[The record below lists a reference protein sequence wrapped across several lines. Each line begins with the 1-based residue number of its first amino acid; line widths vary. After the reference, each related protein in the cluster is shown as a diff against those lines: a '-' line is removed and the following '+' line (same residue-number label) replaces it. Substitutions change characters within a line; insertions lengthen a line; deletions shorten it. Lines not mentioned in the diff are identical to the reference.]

1 MHGSVI
7 HDDADA
13 KREDINTVLLEIVL
27 QKYSIL
33 LTVQEGLMFLSSSVL
48 PLLFQ
53 AVQKPTAIPLKM
65 HGYMGI
71 LARVFSLKPADIPGF
86 HFWRKLE
93 HYGKCD

>member
-1 MHGSVI
+1 MHGSFI
-7 HDDADA
+7 YDDADA

-33 LTVQEGLMFLSSSVL
+33 LTVQEGLYVLSSSVL

-71 LARVFSLKPADIPGF
+71 LARVFSLKPVDIPGF

>member
-1 MHGSVI
+1 MMMLMRNE
-7 HDDADA
+7 
-13 KREDINTVLLEIVL
+13 K
-27 QKYSIL
+27 IL
-33 LTVQEGLMFLSSSVL
+33 HRVTRDCLAEVFYPSYRTGESYILSSSVL

-71 LARVFSLKPADIPGF
+71 LARVFSLKPVDIPGF

-93 HYGKCD
+93 YYGKCD